1 MSVTREELSEAR
13 YALVTTFRK
22 DGRAVATPVW
32 VVPDG
37 DALAIWSYVGAGK
50 VKRIR
55 RNHAVLIGVCDV
67 RGRPLGE
74 QVTGRAAIFDA
85 NGTARVRE
93 ALKQKYGLQARLT
106 LLVSR
111 LRRGVAGTVGIG
123 IALTQS

>member
-1 MSVTREELSEAR
+1 MSPTREDLAKAR
-13 YALVTTFRK
+13 YTLVTTFRR

-55 RNHAVLIGVCDV
+55 RNPAVLIGVCDV

-74 QVTGRAAIFDA
+74 QVPGRAAIFDA
-85 NGTARVRE
+85 DATARVRE
-93 ALKQKYGLQARLT
+93 ALTQKYGLQARLT
-106 LLVSR
+106 LLASR
-111 LRRGVAGTVGIG
+111 WRRGLAGTVGIG
-123 IALTQS
+123 IVLTDR

>member
-1 MSVTREELSEAR
+1 MSVTREELGEAR

-37 DALAIWSYVGAGK
+37 DGLAIWSYVGAGK

-55 RNHAVLIGVCDV
+55 RDPSVLIGVCDM

-74 QVTGRAAIFDA
+74 QIPARAAIFDA
-85 NGTARVRE
+85 DGTARVRD
-93 ALKQKYGLQARLT
+93 ALKKKYGMQARLT
-106 LLVSR
+106 LLASR
-111 LRRGVAGTVGIG
+111 IRRGLAGTVGIG
-123 IALTQS
+123 VVLD